1 MMLEEY
7 RQGSCYPILQGE
19 DATVIDYTPSG
30 LTLYIRYGN
39 MKKDEIIGIKNGP
52 LSYGCYWDGEVI
64 YFLFRFGAAQW
75 IDAPY
80 HKNLTLDQSN
90 IVKFSDENEH
100 EALLIIAGE
109 ATTGECKAI
118 RLVALDRDFS
128 NKIRELIA
136 MQSDDITAD
145 KIYEHIGNTYAK
157 CQTTEMV
164 KEAEKK
170 GEIY

>member
-1 MMLEEY
+1 MMLESY
-7 RQGSCYPILQGE
+7 QCGSCYPILQGE
-19 DATVIDYTPSG
+19 DATFIDYTPSG
-30 LTLYIRYGN
+30 LTLYIRYKN
-39 MKKDEIIGIKNGP
+39 MKKGEIIGIKNDQM
-52 LSYGCYWDGEVI
+52 SYGCYWDGEVI

-80 HKNLTLDQSN
+80 HKKLTSDQNN
-90 IVKFSDENEH
+90 IVQFSGDEEH

-109 ATTGECKAI
+109 ATTGECKVI

-170 GEIY
+170 GTIF